1 MKKITD
7 LSALTCIHCETQEQ
21 WNKILTLDP
30 FNTHVYSDNWLLYN
44 RESVY
49 FPNKNNY
56 CDIEYAQDN
65 GYTIYPASDFLDPE
79 FEYGEKI
86 LVGDE
91 QPLTLERT
99 FLAVNLKSLDSPYV
113 TTNDAGRIYA
123 WKYAEK
129 IAAKPIPEYT
139 MEQLMDRVGHEF
151 KIKK

>member
-7 LSALTCIHCETQEQ
+7 LSSIECIHCETQQQ

-30 FNTHVYSDNWLLYN
+30 FNTHIYKNDWFKYENK
-44 RESVY
+44 SVY
-49 FPNKNNY
+49 YPSKNNY
-56 CDIEYAQDN
+56 CDTEYAQDN
-65 GYTIYPASDFLDPE
+65 GHTIYPASDFLEPK

-86 LVGDE
+86 LVGDY
-91 QPLTLERT
+91 QPPIHERT
-99 FLAVNLKSLDSPYV
+99 FLTVNFKSLERSYV
-113 TTNDAGRIYA
+113 ATDEQGYTSA

-129 IAAKPIPEYT
+129 ISVKPIPEYT